1 MTSETP
7 TCYHCASALDAR
19 AVRAELAAIERS
31 FCCAGCLAAAQWL
44 HEGGLG
50 DFYRLRSAP
59 SLALADAAEPDYRAW
74 DSPAFHALYVRASS
88 ITATPDGIR
97 EIDVALD
104 GLRCPA
110 CAWLIPRLGQGIDGV
125 LDLQLNTATGRA
137 RLRWDPSRVALSGV
151 LGKLAQYGYF
161 ARVALQGSD
170 QQRADR
176 RSALKRIAVAG
187 IAAMQAMMMSEAL
200 YFGGDALEHGTR
212 DFLRWMALLMS
223 TPVVFWAAAGFFRG
237 AWLELCLRRPGMDVL
252 VALSVGL
259 AYGTSVVE
267 TLRGG
272 PVVYFDAAVMFVFF
286 LLVARYIESSGRIRA
301 QAAISRAQSLPA
313 TVTRISAEGPVEVS
327 LLEVGVGDLLQVAVG
342 QNVPVDGRLVHTAAE
357 VDERLLTGEP
367 RPQLRR
373 PGDQLLAGSIVLGSA
388 LHIRV
393 SAIGAATWLA
403 QLETLVGRAQ
413 QARPALQLR
422 AQVWAAR
429 FVIAMI
435 ALAAVAALIWWQ
447 IDASRALPVALAV
460 LAAAC
465 PCAFALAIPAA
476 QAAAQAAL
484 ARSGVLVVHAD
495 ALERAARVRRV
506 VFDKTGTLSRGKPQL
521 GVIEVFDR
529 SKSTDECTR
538 IAAAL
543 ERGHRHPLAEAFRQH
558 DDGAPVEQVR
568 SHVGDGVS
576 GVLAGVHYRLG
587 RRGFVEGAGLN
598 DDGRVWLAS
607 AERLLAAFELH
618 DALRPDAAD
627 SVAQLMADG
636 IDSLVLSGDAS
647 ATVRGVAEEL
657 SIRRARGDLRPEQKL
672 ALLQA
677 EQRSGYCVAMVG
689 DGINDAPVLA
699 AADLAVVMGEG
710 AALAQRNA
718 DILLLRPN
726 LILVPQALAMARRT
740 QRIIRQ
746 NLVWSLA
753 YHVLMLPAALSGVM
767 PPWLAAVGMSLSSLL
782 VSLNA
787 ARLLRGGPADPPK
800 RLRASASASAS
811 AVAVRA

>member
-1 MTSETP
+1 MSTNSVNP
-7 TCYHCASALDAR
+7 NCYHCASALDAR
-19 AVRAELAAIERS
+19 AVVARLAGVEQN

-44 HEGGLG
+44 YEGGLG

-74 DSPAFHALYVRASS
+74 DSPAFYALYVRPASTTDAS
-88 ITATPDGIR
+88 DCIR
-97 EIDVALD
+97 EVDIALD
-104 GLRCPA
+104 GLRCAA

-137 RLRWDPSRVALSGV
+137 RLRWDPSRVALSVV

-161 ARVALQGSD
+161 ARVAAQGND
-170 QQRADR
+170 QQRAER

-223 TPVVFWAAAGFFRG
+223 TPVVFWSAATFFRG
-237 AWLELCLRRPGMDVL
+237 AWLELRLHRPGMDVL

-259 AYGTSVVE
+259 AYGTSVIE

-313 TVTRISAEGPVEVS
+313 TATRITPEGPVEVS
-327 LLEVGVGDLLQVAVG
+327 LLEVSVGDLLQVAVG
-342 QNVPVDGRLVHTAAE
+342 QNVPVDGRLEQAVAE
-357 VDERLLTGEP
+357 IDESLLTGEP

-373 PGDQLLAGSIVLGSA
+373 SGEQLLAGSLVLGSS
-388 LHIRV
+388 LQIRV
-393 SAIGAATWLA
+393 TAIGAATWLA
-403 QLETLVGRAQ
+403 QLESLVGRAQ
-413 QARPALQLR
+413 QARPALQQR
-422 AQVWAAR
+422 AQLWAGR

-435 ALAAVAALIWWQ
+435 ALAALAALVWWQ
-447 IDASRALPVALAV
+447 IDTSKALPVALAV

-465 PCAFALAIPAA
+465 PCAFALAIPAT
-476 QAAAQAAL
+476 QAAAQAVL

-495 ALERAARVRRV
+495 ALERAARVQRV
-506 VFDKTGTLSRGKPQL
+506 VFDKTGTISCGKAQL
-521 GVIEVFDR
+521 GAIEVLDR
-529 SKSTDECTR
+529 TKSMSECSE

-543 ERGHRHPLAEAFRQH
+543 ERGHRHPLAQAFRQH
-558 DDGAPVEQVR
+558 DRGAPVEEVR

-576 GVLAGVHYRLG
+576 GAVDGVRYRLG
-587 RRGFVEGAGLN
+587 RRGFVEGLGAI

-607 AERLLAAFELH
+607 AERLLAAFELR
-618 DALRPDAAD
+618 DALRPDAAE
-627 SVAQLMADG
+627 SVAQLKLHG
-636 IDSLVLSGDAS
+636 IDSLVLSGDAT
-647 ATVRGVAEEL
+647 AAVRGVAERL
-657 SIRRARGDLRPEQKL
+657 AIRRAHGDLRPAQKL

-677 EQRSGYCVAMVG
+677 EQRNGHCVAMVG
-689 DGINDAPVLA
+689 DGVNDAPVLA

-718 DILLLRPN
+718 DILLLRPA
-726 LILVPQALAMARRT
+726 LILVPQTLAVARRA
-740 QRIIRQ
+740 QGIIRQ
-746 NLVWSLA
+746 NLAWSLA
-753 YHVLMLPAALSGVM
+753 YHVLMLPAALSGFM
-767 PPWLAAVGMSLSSLL
+767 PPWLAAVGMSLSSAL

-787 ARLLRGGPADPPK
+787 ARLLRGLPAVPANTSP
-800 RLRASASASAS
+800 
-811 AVAVRA
+811 AVAVAVEA